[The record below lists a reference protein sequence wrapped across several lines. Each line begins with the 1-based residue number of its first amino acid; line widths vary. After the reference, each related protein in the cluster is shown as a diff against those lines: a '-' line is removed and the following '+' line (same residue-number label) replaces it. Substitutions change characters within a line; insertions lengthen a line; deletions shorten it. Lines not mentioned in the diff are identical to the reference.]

1 MQQQLLN
8 HIHRH
13 ALFQRHDRI
22 LLAVSGG
29 VDSMV
34 LLNLLHALGYTIG
47 VAHCNFQLRGV
58 ESDGDEALV
67 RQICDAHAIPC
78 HVQRF
83 DTAGYADSH
92 SLSTQMAARD
102 LRYSFFADLCK
113 KHGYTHVAT
122 AHHAN
127 DNLETVLLNLVRGT
141 GLDGLTGIP
150 VKNDAVVR
158 PLLFATRHDILA
170 YAQQNCLAWREDS
183 SNASD
188 YYHRNLIRNQVLP
201 LLRTINPAL
210 DQGFTET
217 VARLTGARALAAN
230 TLDTLR
236 QQFINTTSNRIYI
249 NRKGILGQSWPDVTL
264 WELIKHEGFSYIQC
278 QGIVIHHQ
286 AGARFTTATHVLY
299 IDRDQYIIQPRE
311 EADDI
316 ESITIAEG
324 QQHASLPPLSLT
336 LQTIPVTD
344 FTLIRDPA
352 IAQLDFDKLKF
363 PLLWRPWQPGD
374 TFAPLGM
381 KQNKKL
387 SDFLIDLRMPLPDKQ
402 NVTVLVSNDDIV
414 WVTRLRISDA
424 FKVTPQTKRVLI
436 VKATSR

>member
-8 HIHRH
+8 HVDRH

-29 VDSMV
+29 IDSVV
-34 LLNLLHALGYTIG
+34 LLHLLHTLGYEIG
-47 VAHCNFQLRGV
+47 VAHCNFQLRGE

-67 RQICDAHAIPC
+67 RNICQTQAIPC

-83 DTAGYADSH
+83 DTAGYADNH
-92 SLSTQMAARD
+92 GLSTQMAARD
-102 LRYSFFADLCK
+102 LRYAFFAGLCK
-113 KHGYTHVAT
+113 THGYTHIAT

-150 VKNDAVVR
+150 VKNDAIVR
-158 PLLFATRHDILA
+158 PLLFATRQEIMA
-170 YAQQNCLAWREDS
+170 YARQHNLAWREDS

-188 YYHRNLIRNQVLP
+188 HYHRNLIRNQVLP

-210 DQGFTET
+210 DHGFTDT
-217 VARLTGARALAAN
+217 VARLTGARALALNA
-230 TLDTLR
+230 LDTLR
-236 QQFINTTSNRIYI
+236 QHYINTAGNRTYI
-249 NRKGILGQSWPDVTL
+249 NRKGILEQPWPDVTL
-264 WELIKHEGFSYIQC
+264 LELIKHHGFSYTQC
-278 QGIVIHHQ
+278 QDVVSRHQ
-286 AGARFTTATHVLY
+286 TGTRFATATHTIY
-299 IDRDQYIIQPRE
+299 IDRDQYIIEPRE
-311 EADDI
+311 EEKSI

-324 QQHASLPPLSLT
+324 QQHAAMPPLNLT
-336 LQTIPVTD
+336 LQTVPVTD
-344 FTLIRDPA
+344 FILSRDSA
-352 IAQLDFDKLKF
+352 IAQLDYDKLKF
-363 PLLWRPWQPGD
+363 PLQWRPWEPGD
-374 TFAPLGM
+374 SFTPLGM

-402 NVTVLVSNDDIV
+402 NVTVLASNNNIV
-414 WVTRLRISDA
+414 WVTSLRISDT

-436 VKATSR
+436 VKATSQ